1 MGMNITEKLIKN
13 HLVSGEMVA
22 GKEIA
27 IKIDQTLTQDST
39 GTMAYL
45 QFEAIGIPRV
55 KTEKSVAY
63 IDHNTLQTGFENAD
77 DHKYI
82 QTVTSKHGI
91 YFSKPGNGICH
102 QVHLERFGKP
112 GKTLLGSDS
121 HTPTG
126 GGIGM
131 LAIGAGGLD
140 VAVAMGGGAYY
151 LAMPKVCR
159 VNLTGKLS
167 PWVTAKDVILEV
179 LRRLSVKGGVGKVME
194 YAGEGVK
201 TLSVPQRATITN
213 MGAELGATTSVFPS
227 DEVTKRF
234 LDAQGRGEDWIEL
247 SADTDATYDE
257 EVTIALDEIAPL
269 VACPHS
275 PDNIKQVKDV
285 AGLKVDQ
292 VAIGSCTNSSY
303 TDMMTVAALLK
314 GKSVH
319 PDVSLVIAPG
329 SKQVMN
335 MLAANGA
342 LADIISAGAR
352 ILECG
357 CGPCIGMGQAPATNA
372 VSLRTI
378 NRNFEGRSGTKSAQV
393 YIVSPETAVAS
404 ALAGVVTDPH
414 TLGEAP
420 LVSMPEHF
428 MVNDNLII
436 PPAPEGECVKVVRGP
451 NIQPFPKN
459 TKVPKEIKGGALIK
473 VEDNIT
479 TDHIMPSN
487 AKLLPY
493 RSNIPYL
500 SDYCLTPVDPA
511 FPARAKAEH
520 GGILV
525 AGQNYGQG
533 SSREHAALVP
543 LYLGI
548 RAVVAKSFARIH
560 RDNLINNGILPLTF
574 ANEGDYDDIS
584 PMDELTLPHVRE
596 AIAQGQEQLTLHNAT
611 KGRDYTVCLPLTQRQ
626 RGRILAGGL
635 PDIAGTGNLSAEKMQ
650 IIQKVAMTIDPIFII
665 KFLASFL
672 FYFIG
677 GYLLYASLFAAI
689 GAAVDNETDSQQF
702 LTPLSIILVIGL
714 YIGFAAMKSPES
726 PMVFWSSLIPFT
738 SPIVMLVRIPFG
750 VPTWEILTSMALL
763 IVSFIFFTWLSGK
776 IYRIGILMYGK
787 KVTWKELYKWLKY

>member
-1 MGMNITEKLIKN
+1 MNLTEKLIST
-13 HLVSGEMVA
+13 HLVSGDMTP

-45 QFEAIGIPRV
+45 QFEAMGIPRV
-55 KTEKSVAY
+55 KTERSVAY

-82 QTVTSKHGI
+82 QTVAKKHGI
-91 YFSKPGNGICH
+91 FFSKPGNGICH

-151 LAMPKVCR
+151 LAMPKVCKI
-159 VNLTGKLS
+159 NLVGSLQ

-179 LRRLSVKGGVGKVME
+179 LRLLSVKGGVGKVME
-194 YAGEGVK
+194 YSGEGVK

-227 DEVTKRF
+227 DEVTKAF
-234 LDAQGRGEDWIEL
+234 LKAQGREEDWMPL
-247 SADTDATYDE
+247 FADAGATYDE
-257 EVTIALDEIAPL
+257 EITVDLSKIVPL

-275 PDNIKQVKDV
+275 PDNIKQVKEI
-285 AGLKVDQ
+285 AGLSVDQ

-314 GKSVH
+314 GKTVD
-319 PDVSLVIAPG
+319 PNVSLVIAPG

-404 ALAGVVTDPH
+404 ALSGKVTDPH
-414 TLGEAP
+414 ALGEAP

-428 MVNDNLII
+428 LVNDNLIVA
-436 PPAPEGECVKVVRGP
+436 PAPEGEVVNVVRGP

-459 TKVPKEIKGGALIK
+459 TKVPKDICGGALIK
-473 VEDNIT
+473 VNDNIT

-493 RSNIPYL
+493 RSNVPYL
-500 SDYCLTPVDPA
+500 ADYCLTPCDPK
-511 FPARAKAEH
+511 FPARAKAA
-520 GGILV
+520 GGGFII

-533 SSREHAALVP
+533 SSREHAALAP
-543 LYLGI
+543 LQLGVK
-548 RAVVAKSFARIH
+548 AVLAKSFARIH
-560 RDNLINNGILPLTF
+560 MANLINNGILPLVF
-574 ANEGDYDDIS
+574 VNEWDYDSIHLGDDFTIKYAV
-584 PMDELTLPHVRE
+584 DQIRGAVDGQDVIVTHVRTGE
-596 AIAQGQEQLTLHNAT
+596 EIRTRLNIS
-611 KGRDYTVCLPLTQRQ
+611 VRQ
-626 RGRILAGGL
+626 RDILLAGGL
-635 PDIAGTGNLSAEKMQ
+635 LNYTK
-650 IIQKVAMTIDPIFII
+650 
-665 KFLASFL
+665 
-672 FYFIG
+672 
-677 GYLLYASLFAAI
+677 
-689 GAAVDNETDSQQF
+689 
-702 LTPLSIILVIGL
+702 
-714 YIGFAAMKSPES
+714 ES
-726 PMVFWSSLIPFT
+726 N
-738 SPIVMLVRIPFG
+738 
-750 VPTWEILTSMALL
+750 
-763 IVSFIFFTWLSGK
+763 
-776 IYRIGILMYGK
+776 
-787 KVTWKELYKWLKY
+787 